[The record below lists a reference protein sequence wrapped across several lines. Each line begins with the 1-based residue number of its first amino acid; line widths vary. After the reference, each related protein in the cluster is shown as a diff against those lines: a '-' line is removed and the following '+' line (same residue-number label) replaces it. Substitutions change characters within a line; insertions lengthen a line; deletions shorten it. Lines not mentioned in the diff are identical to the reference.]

1 MQPKKN
7 SLNGS
12 SRSRAPLLG
21 TLSWG
26 FTIWIQYVLM
36 KSSLESRMLTV
47 EKVSPEELDL
57 IYQREID
64 FWIHRNYLTG
74 AILGLWLVYLM
85 WRWVRFFRG
94 SRQALS

>member
-12 SRSRAPLLG
+12 SKARAPLLG

-47 EKVSPEELDL
+47 ETVSPDGLDL
-57 IYQREID
+57 IYQKKIN
-64 FWIHRNYLTG
+64 F
-74 AILGLWLVYLM
+74 
-85 WRWVRFFRG
+85 
-94 SRQALS
+94 